1 MLIKEWSDKMN
12 KEKIRNDFRYIIM
25 VMGVDE
31 LKGYIDFVEEQK
43 SSLEKDLQT
52 LESVCNNPKDE
63 AILLIKSQIEDK
75 QVLLDLANETL
86 NKYNK

>member
-1 MLIKEWSDKMN
+1 MN

-25 VMGVDE
+25 VMGVNE

>member
-1 MLIKEWSDKMN
+1 MN

>member
-1 MLIKEWSDKMN
+1 MN

-31 LKGYIDFVEEQK
+31 LKGYIAFVEEQK

-52 LESVCNNPKDE
+52 LESVCNNPEDK

-75 QVLLDLANETL
+75 QLLLNLANETL